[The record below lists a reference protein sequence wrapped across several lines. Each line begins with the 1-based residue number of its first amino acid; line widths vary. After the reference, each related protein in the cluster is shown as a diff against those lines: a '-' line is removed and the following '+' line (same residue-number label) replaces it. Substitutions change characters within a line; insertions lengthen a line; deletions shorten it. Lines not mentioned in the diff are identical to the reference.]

1 METVR
6 ILIIEDD
13 PDFGRIAKSL
23 IEQEGMEV
31 ETAKTSAEAY
41 ERLLYSPFDVVL
53 LDLILGEES
62 GLTILREL
70 NTSGSTIPIIIMTA
84 HASIETVTE
93 AMRINAFDYIRKPFT
108 REEIREVLRRAI
120 TAGSRPEEEV
130 KREKTG
136 KTLPIIGQST
146 GMVEVYKA
154 IARVAQ
160 TDSTVLITGESG
172 TGKEL
177 VARAIHENSVR
188 ATKPFVAVNCGAL
201 TDTLLESELFGHVKG
216 AFTGAQ
222 TSHRGIFES
231 ATGGTVF
238 LDEISETSAAFQVK
252 LLRVLQQR
260 TIRPVGSSE
269 ERPIDVRV
277 IAATNR
283 PVENLLG
290 SSFRKDLL
298 YRLSVIN
305 IHIPALKERIDDIPL
320 LATNFLRRFNKRQ
333 GKSVVIAPTT
343 VDWMKTLPWQGN
355 VRELENAIERA
366 VTMNATGEILPEDLL
381 QFGLISHSPNG
392 VISLMPQQ
400 TKAVTPTKDSSQ
412 PSSLKDV
419 IRQHILD
426 VLKFT
431 GGNKL
436 RAAKILGVGRY
447 TLYRMAERF
456 GIDPAELGL
465 SRESKKKK
473 KVQD

>member
-1 METVR
+1 MEAAR
-6 ILIIEDD
+6 ILVIEDD
-13 PDFGRIAKSL
+13 PEFGRTAKSL
-23 IEQEGMEV
+23 LEQEGMEV
-31 ETAKTSAEAY
+31 ETAKNGAEAF

-53 LDLILGEES
+53 LDLVLGEES
-62 GLTILREL
+62 GLSILREL

-108 REEIREVLRRAI
+108 REEIREVMRRAI
-120 TAGSRPEEEV
+120 AAGSRQEEE
-130 KREKTG
+130 KSREKTG
-136 KTLPIIGQST
+136 KTMPIIGQSI

-177 VARAIHENSVR
+177 VARAIHDNSTRVS
-188 ATKPFVAVNCGAL
+188 KPFVAVNCGAL

-216 AFTGAQ
+216 AFTGAAS
-222 TSHRGIFES
+222 SHRGIFES

-238 LDEISETSAAFQVK
+238 LDEISETSPAFQVK

-260 TIRPVGSSE
+260 TIRPVGGSD

-283 PVENLLG
+283 PVDNLLT

-305 IHIPALKERIDDIPL
+305 IHIPALRERVDDIPL
-320 LATNFLRRFNKRQ
+320 LATNFLRRYNKRQ
-333 GKSVVIAPTT
+333 GKSVTIAPETIE
-343 VDWMKTLPWQGN
+343 WIKSLIWAGN

-366 VTMNATGEILPEDLL
+366 VTMSASSEILPEDLV
-381 QFGLISHSPNG
+381 QFGLITAATNPGALTPSAIPAHSAEPA
-392 VISLMPQQ
+392 P
-400 TKAVTPTKDSSQ
+400 PR
-412 PSSLKDV
+412 PLKDV

-426 VLKFT
+426 VLKYT
-431 GGNKL
+431 SGNKL

-456 GIDPAELGL
+456 GINPQELGL
-465 SRESKKKK
+465 SRPARKRKIEH
-473 KVQD
+473 

>member
-1 METVR
+1 MEAAR

-13 PDFGRIAKSL
+13 PEFGRTAKSL
-23 IEQEGMEV
+23 LEQEGMEV
-31 ETAKTSAEAY
+31 ETAKNGAEAF

-53 LDLILGEES
+53 LDLVLGEES
-62 GLTILREL
+62 GLSILREL

-108 REEIREVLRRAI
+108 REEIREVMRRAI
-120 TAGSRPEEEV
+120 AAGSRPEED
-130 KREKTG
+130 KNREKTG
-136 KTLPIIGQST
+136 KTMPIIGQTT

-177 VARAIHENSVR
+177 VARAIHDNSPR
-188 ATKPFVAVNCGAL
+188 ASKPFVAVNCGAL

-216 AFTGAQ
+216 SFTGAAS
-222 TSHRGIFES
+222 SHRGIFES

-238 LDEISETSAAFQVK
+238 LDEISETSPAFQVK

-260 TIRPVGSSE
+260 TIRPVGGSD

-283 PVENLLG
+283 PVDNLLA

-305 IHIPALKERIDDIPL
+305 IHIPALRERVDDIPL
-320 LATNFLRRFNKRQ
+320 LATNFLRRYNKRQ
-333 GKSVVIAPTT
+333 GKSVTIAPETI
-343 VDWMKTLPWQGN
+343 DWIKTLIWAGN

-366 VTMNATGEILPEDLL
+366 VTMSASGEILPEDLV
-381 QFGLISHSPNG
+381 QFGLITAATNPGAMAAATAANPPAE
-392 VISLMPQQ
+392 PQ
-400 TKAVTPTKDSSQ
+400 P
-412 PSSLKDV
+412 PRPLKDV

-426 VLKFT
+426 VLKYT
-431 GGNKL
+431 SGNKL

-456 GIDPAELGL
+456 GIDPQELGL
-465 SRESKKKK
+465 SRRARKRKIEH
-473 KVQD
+473 

>member
-1 METVR
+1 METAR
-6 ILIIEDD
+6 ILVIEDD
-13 PDFGRIAKSL
+13 PEFGRTAKSL
-23 IEQEGMEV
+23 LEQEGLEV
-31 ETAKTSAEAY
+31 ENAKNGAEAF
-41 ERLLYSPFDVVL
+41 EKLLYSPFDVVL
-53 LDLILGEES
+53 LDLVLGEES
-62 GLTILREL
+62 GLSILREL

-108 REEIREVLRRAI
+108 REEIREVMRRAI
-120 TAGSRPEEEV
+120 AAGSRPEED
-130 KREKTG
+130 KNREKTG
-136 KTLPIIGQST
+136 KTMPIIGQST

-177 VARAIHENSVR
+177 VARAIHDNSTR
-188 ATKPFVAVNCGAL
+188 SSKPFVAVNCGAL

-216 AFTGAQ
+216 AFTGAAS
-222 TSHRGIFES
+222 SHRGIFES

-238 LDEISETSAAFQVK
+238 LDEISETSPAFQVK

-260 TIRPVGSSE
+260 TIRPVGSSD

-283 PVENLLG
+283 PVDNLLT

-305 IHIPALKERIDDIPL
+305 IHIPALRERVDDIPL
-320 LATNFLRRFNKRQ
+320 LATNFLRRYNKRQ
-333 GKSVVIAPTT
+333 GKSVTIAPETMEW
-343 VDWMKTLPWQGN
+343 VKTLLWPGN

-366 VTMNATGEILPEDLL
+366 VTMSASGEILPEDLV
-381 QFGLISHSPNG
+381 QFGLITQAGNPASNVPASAIPE
-392 VISLMPQQ
+392 MPPPEP
-400 TKAVTPTKDSSQ
+400 TTPR
-412 PSSLKDV
+412 PLKDV

-426 VLKFT
+426 VLKYT
-431 GGNKL
+431 KGNKL

-456 GIDPAELGL
+456 GIDPQELGL
-465 SRESKKKK
+465 SRRARKRKIEH
-473 KVQD
+473 

>member
-1 METVR
+1 METAR
-6 ILIIEDD
+6 ILVIEDD
-13 PDFGRIAKSL
+13 PEFGRVAKSL
-23 IEQEGMEV
+23 LEQEGMEV
-31 ETAKTSAEAY
+31 ETAKNGAEAF

-53 LDLILGEES
+53 LDLVLGEES
-62 GLTILREL
+62 GLSILREL

-108 REEIREVLRRAI
+108 REEIRDVLRRAI
-120 TAGSRPEEEV
+120 VAGSRREEDI

-136 KTLPIIGQST
+136 KTMPIIGQSS

-177 VARAIHENSVR
+177 VARAIHDNSLR
-188 ATKPFVAVNCGAL
+188 APKPFVAVNCGAL

-231 ATGGTVF
+231 ASGGTVF
-238 LDEISETSAAFQVK
+238 LDEISETSPVFQVK

-283 PVENLLG
+283 PVENLLA

-305 IHIPALKERIDDIPL
+305 IHVPALRERVDDIPL

-333 GKSVVIAPTT
+333 GKSVAIAPATME
-343 VDWMKTLPWQGN
+343 WIKTLLWPGN

-366 VTMNATGEILPEDLL
+366 VTMNASGEILSEDLV
-381 QFGLISHSPNG
+381 QFGLISHAANP
-392 VISLMPQQ
+392 
-400 TKAVTPTKDSSQ
+400 AVSIP
-412 PSSLKDV
+412 PSSVQLDPVHEAGPPRPLKDV

-426 VLKFT
+426 VLKYT

-456 GIDPAELGL
+456 GIDPEELGF
-465 SRESKKKK
+465 SRRARKRKTEH
-473 KVQD
+473 

>member
-1 METVR
+1 
-6 ILIIEDD
+6 
-13 PDFGRIAKSL
+13 
-23 IEQEGMEV
+23 
-31 ETAKTSAEAY
+31 
-41 ERLLYSPFDVVL
+41 
-53 LDLILGEES
+53 
-62 GLTILREL
+62 
-70 NTSGSTIPIIIMTA
+70 
-84 HASIETVTE
+84 
-93 AMRINAFDYIRKPFT
+93 
-108 REEIREVLRRAI
+108 
-120 TAGSRPEEEV
+120 
-130 KREKTG
+130 
-136 KTLPIIGQST
+136 
-146 GMVEVYKA
+146 MVEVYKA

-177 VARAIHENSVR
+177 VARAIHENSLR
-188 ATKPFVAVNCGAL
+188 ASKPFVPVNCGAL
-201 TDTLLESELFGHVKG
+201 TDTLLESELFGHMKG
-216 AFTGAQ
+216 AFTDAK

-238 LDEISETSAAFQVK
+238 LDEISETSAVFQVK

-283 PVENLLG
+283 PVDHLLA

-305 IHIPALKERIDDIPL
+305 IHIPALRARVDDIPL

-333 GKSVVIAPTT
+333 GKSVVIAPATIE
-343 VDWMKTLPWQGN
+343 WMKTLPWPGN

-366 VTMNATGEILPEDLL
+366 VTMNGTGEILSEDLL
-381 QFGLISHSPNG
+381 QFGLISHTPDG
-392 VISLMPQQ
+392 VISSEAQRVRALEP
-400 TKAVTPTKDSSQ
+400 VPEPGP

-419 IRQHILD
+419 IRKHILD
-426 VLKFT
+426 VLKYT

-436 RAAKILGVGRY
+436 QAAKILGVGRY

-465 SRESKKKK
+465 SRVKKRKTGSDK
-473 KVQD
+473 

>member
-1 METVR
+1 METAR

-13 PDFGRIAKSL
+13 PEFGRTAKSL
-23 IEQEGMEV
+23 LEQEGLEV
-31 ETAKTSAEAY
+31 ETAKNGAEAF

-53 LDLILGEES
+53 LDLVLGEES
-62 GLTILREL
+62 GLSILREL

-108 REEIREVLRRAI
+108 REEIREVMRRAI
-120 TAGSRPEEEV
+120 VAGSRPEED
-130 KREKTG
+130 KNREKTG
-136 KTLPIIGQST
+136 KTMPIIGQTS

-177 VARAIHENSVR
+177 VARAIHDNSPR
-188 ATKPFVAVNCGAL
+188 ASKPFVAVNCGAL

-216 AFTGAQ
+216 SFTGAAS
-222 TSHRGIFES
+222 SHRGIFES

-238 LDEISETSAAFQVK
+238 LDEISETSPAFQVK

-260 TIRPVGSSE
+260 TIRPVGSSD

-283 PVENLLG
+283 PVDNLLT

-305 IHIPALKERIDDIPL
+305 IHIPALRERVDDIPL
-320 LATNFLRRFNKRQ
+320 LATNFLRRYNKRQ
-333 GKSVVIAPTT
+333 GKSVTIAPET
-343 VDWMKTLPWQGN
+343 VDWIKTLIWAGN

-366 VTMNATGEILPEDLL
+366 VTMSASGEILPEDLV
-381 QFGLISHSPNG
+381 QFGLITAATNPAAMAQAASPAH
-392 VISLMPQQ
+392 PP
-400 TKAVTPTKDSSQ
+400 AEPE
-412 PSSLKDV
+412 PPRPLKDV

-426 VLKFT
+426 VLKYT
-431 GGNKL
+431 SGNKL

-456 GIDPAELGL
+456 GIDPQELGL
-465 SRESKKKK
+465 SRRARKPKIEH
-473 KVQD
+473 

>member
-1 METVR
+1 MEAAR

-13 PDFGRIAKSL
+13 PEFGRTAKSL
-23 IEQEGMEV
+23 LEQEGLEV
-31 ETAKTSAEAY
+31 ETAKNGAEAF

-53 LDLILGEES
+53 LDLVLGEES
-62 GLTILREL
+62 GLSILREL

-108 REEIREVLRRAI
+108 REEIREVMRRAI
-120 TAGSRPEEEV
+120 AAGSRPEED
-130 KREKTG
+130 KNREKTG
-136 KTLPIIGQST
+136 KTMPIIGQST

-177 VARAIHENSVR
+177 VARAIHDNSTRVS
-188 ATKPFVAVNCGAL
+188 KPFVAVNCGAL

-216 AFTGAQ
+216 AFTGAAS
-222 TSHRGIFES
+222 SHRGIFES

-238 LDEISETSAAFQVK
+238 LDEISETSPAFQVK

-260 TIRPVGSSE
+260 TIRPVGSSD

-277 IAATNR
+277 LAATNR
-283 PVENLLG
+283 PVDNLLT

-305 IHIPALKERIDDIPL
+305 IHIPALRERVDDIPL
-320 LATNFLRRFNKRQ
+320 LATNFLRRYNKRQ
-333 GKSVVIAPTT
+333 GKSVTVAPETME
-343 VDWMKTLPWQGN
+343 WIKSLIWAGN

-366 VTMNATGEILPEDLL
+366 VTMSASGEILPEDLI
-381 QFGLISHSPNG
+381 QFGLITAATNPGALTTAAIPTSTAEPSP
-392 VISLMPQQ
+392 PR
-400 TKAVTPTKDSSQ
+400 P
-412 PSSLKDV
+412 LKDV

-426 VLKFT
+426 VLKYT
-431 GGNKL
+431 SGNKL

-456 GIDPAELGL
+456 GIDPQELGL
-465 SRESKKKK
+465 SRRARKRKIEH
-473 KVQD
+473 

>member
-1 METVR
+1 
-6 ILIIEDD
+6 
-13 PDFGRIAKSL
+13 
-23 IEQEGMEV
+23 
-31 ETAKTSAEAY
+31 
-41 ERLLYSPFDVVL
+41 
-53 LDLILGEES
+53 
-62 GLTILREL
+62 LREL

-108 REEIREVLRRAI
+108 REEIREVMRRAI
-120 TAGSRPEEEV
+120 VAGSRPEED
-130 KREKTG
+130 KNREKTG
-136 KTLPIIGQST
+136 KTMPIIGQST

-177 VARAIHENSVR
+177 VARAIHDNSSR
-188 ATKPFVAVNCGAL
+188 ASKPFVAVNCGAL

-216 AFTGAQ
+216 AFTGAAS
-222 TSHRGIFES
+222 SHRGIFES

-238 LDEISETSAAFQVK
+238 LDEISETSPAFQVK

-260 TIRPVGSSE
+260 TIRPVGSSD

-283 PVENLLG
+283 PVDNLLT

-305 IHIPALKERIDDIPL
+305 IHIPALRERVDDIPL
-320 LATNFLRRFNKRQ
+320 LATNFLRRYNKRQ
-333 GKSVVIAPTT
+333 GKSVTVAPETMEWIKNL
-343 VDWMKTLPWQGN
+343 VWAGN

-366 VTMNATGEILPEDLL
+366 VTMSASGEILPEDLI
-381 QFGLISHSPNG
+381 QFGLITAATNPGALTSATTPAHSTEPAE
-392 VISLMPQQ
+392 PR
-400 TKAVTPTKDSSQ
+400 P
-412 PSSLKDV
+412 LKDV

-426 VLKFT
+426 VLKYT
-431 GGNKL
+431 SGNKL

-456 GIDPAELGL
+456 GIDPQELGL
-465 SRESKKKK
+465 SRRARKRKIEH
-473 KVQD
+473 

>member
-1 METVR
+1 METAR
-6 ILIIEDD
+6 ILVIEDD
-13 PDFGRIAKSL
+13 PEFGRVAKSL
-23 IEQEGMEV
+23 LEQEGMEV
-31 ETAKTSAEAY
+31 ETAKNGAEAF

-53 LDLILGEES
+53 LDLVLGEES
-62 GLTILREL
+62 GLSILREL

-108 REEIREVLRRAI
+108 REEIRDVMRRAVA
-120 TAGSRPEEEV
+120 AGSRPQEDI

-136 KTLPIIGQST
+136 KTMPIIGQSS

-177 VARAIHENSVR
+177 VARAIHENSLR
-188 ATKPFVAVNCGAL
+188 GPKPFVAVNCGAL

-231 ATGGTVF
+231 ASGGTVF
-238 LDEISETSAAFQVK
+238 LDEISETSPVFQVK

-269 ERPIDVRV
+269 ERSIDVRV

-283 PVENLLG
+283 PVENLLA

-305 IHIPALKERIDDIPL
+305 IHIPALRERVDDIPL

-333 GKSVVIAPTT
+333 GKSVAIAPAT
-343 VDWMKTLPWQGN
+343 VEWIKTLLWPGN

-366 VTMNATGEILPEDLL
+366 VTMNASGEILSEDLV
-381 QFGLISHSPNG
+381 QFGLISHAANP
-392 VISLMPQQ
+392 
-400 TKAVTPTKDSSQ
+400 AVSIP
-412 PSSLKDV
+412 PSSVQPVPEVGPPRPLRDV

-426 VLKFT
+426 VLKYT

-456 GIDPAELGL
+456 GIDPEELGF
-465 SRESKKKK
+465 SRRARKRKTEH
-473 KVQD
+473 

>member
-1 METVR
+1 MEAAR
-6 ILIIEDD
+6 ILVIEDD
-13 PDFGRIAKSL
+13 PEFGRTAKSL
-23 IEQEGMEV
+23 LEQEGLEV
-31 ETAKTSAEAY
+31 ETAKNGAEAF

-53 LDLILGEES
+53 LDLVLGEES
-62 GLTILREL
+62 GLSILREL

-93 AMRINAFDYIRKPFT
+93 AMRINAFDYIRKPFS
-108 REEIREVLRRAI
+108 REEIREVMRRAI
-120 TAGSRPEEEV
+120 AAGSRPEED
-130 KREKTG
+130 KNREKTG
-136 KTLPIIGQST
+136 KTLPIIGQSI

-177 VARAIHENSVR
+177 VARAIHDNSSR
-188 ATKPFVAVNCGAL
+188 ASKPFVAVNCGAL

-216 AFTGAQ
+216 AFTGAAS
-222 TSHRGIFES
+222 SHRGIFES

-238 LDEISETSAAFQVK
+238 LDEISETSPAFQVK

-260 TIRPVGSSE
+260 TIRPVGSSD

-283 PVENLLG
+283 PVDNLLT

-298 YRLSVIN
+298 YRLGVIN
-305 IHIPALKERIDDIPL
+305 IHIPALRERIDDIPL
-320 LATNFLRRFNKRQ
+320 LATNFLRRYNKRQ
-333 GKSVVIAPTT
+333 SKSVTIAPETM
-343 VDWMKTLPWQGN
+343 DWIKTLLWPGN

-366 VTMNATGEILPEDLL
+366 VTMSASGEILPEDLI
-381 QFGLISHSPNG
+381 QFGLITQATG
-392 VISLMPQQ
+392 TTITPQSIPAIQ
-400 TKAVTPTKDSSQ
+400 PAEPATPR
-412 PSSLKDV
+412 PLKDV

-426 VLKFT
+426 VLKYT
-431 GGNKL
+431 SGNKL

-456 GIDPAELGL
+456 GIDPQELGL
-465 SRESKKKK
+465 PRRARKRKIEH
-473 KVQD
+473 

>member
-1 METVR
+1 MEAAR
-6 ILIIEDD
+6 ILVIEDD
-13 PDFGRIAKSL
+13 PEFGRTAKSL
-23 IEQEGMEV
+23 LEQEGMEV
-31 ETAKTSAEAY
+31 ETAKNGAEAF

-53 LDLILGEES
+53 LDLVLGEES
-62 GLTILREL
+62 GLSILREL

-108 REEIREVLRRAI
+108 REEIREVMRRAI
-120 TAGSRPEEEV
+120 AAGSRPEEE
-130 KREKTG
+130 KSREKTG
-136 KTLPIIGQST
+136 KTMPIIGQSI

-177 VARAIHENSVR
+177 VARAIHDNSTRVS
-188 ATKPFVAVNCGAL
+188 KPFVAVNCGAL

-216 AFTGAQ
+216 AFTGAAS
-222 TSHRGIFES
+222 SHRGIFES

-238 LDEISETSAAFQVK
+238 LDEISETSPAFQVK

-260 TIRPVGSSE
+260 TIRPVGGSD

-283 PVENLLG
+283 PVDNLLT

-305 IHIPALKERIDDIPL
+305 IHIPALRERVDDIPL
-320 LATNFLRRFNKRQ
+320 LATNFLRRYNKRQ
-333 GKSVVIAPTT
+333 GKSVTIAPETME
-343 VDWMKTLPWQGN
+343 WIKSLIWAGN

-366 VTMNATGEILPEDLL
+366 VTMSASSEILPEDLV
-381 QFGLISHSPNG
+381 QFGLITAATNPSA
-392 VISLMPQQ
+392 L
-400 TKAVTPTKDSSQ
+400 TPSAIPAH
-412 PSSLKDV
+412 PSEPAPPRPLKDV

-426 VLKFT
+426 VLKYT
-431 GGNKL
+431 SGNKL

-456 GIDPAELGL
+456 GINPQELGL
-465 SRESKKKK
+465 SRPARKRKIEH
-473 KVQD
+473 

>member
-1 METVR
+1 METARV
-6 ILIIEDD
+6 LVIEDD
-13 PDFGRIAKSL
+13 PEFGRSAKQL
-23 IEQEGMEV
+23 LEQEGMEV
-31 ETAKTSAEAY
+31 ETAKNGAEAF

-53 LDLILGEES
+53 LDLVLGEES
-62 GLTILREL
+62 GLSILREL

-108 REEIREVLRRAI
+108 REEIREVMRRAI
-120 TAGSRPEEEV
+120 TAGSRPEED
-130 KREKTG
+130 KNREKTG
-136 KTLPIIGQST
+136 KTMPIIGQTT

-177 VARAIHENSVR
+177 VARAIHDNSPR

-216 AFTGAQ
+216 AFTGAAS
-222 TSHRGIFES
+222 SHRGIFES

-238 LDEISETSAAFQVK
+238 LDEISETSPAFQVK

-260 TIRPVGSSE
+260 TIRPVGSSD

-283 PVENLLG
+283 SVENLLA
-290 SSFRKDLL
+290 STFRKDLL
-298 YRLSVIN
+298 YRLGVIN
-305 IHIPALKERIDDIPL
+305 IHIPALRERVDDIPL
-320 LATNFLRRFNKRQ
+320 LATNFLRRYNKRQ
-333 GKSVVIAPTT
+333 GKSVTIAPETME
-343 VDWMKTLPWQGN
+343 WIKTLMWAGN

-366 VTMNATGEILPEDLL
+366 VTMSASGEILSEDLV
-381 QFGLISHSPNG
+381 QFGLITQATNPG
-392 VISLMPQQ
+392 ATL
-400 TKAVTPTKDSSQ
+400 A
-412 PSSLKDV
+412 PSAIPAEPVPPGPLKDV

-426 VLKFT
+426 VLKYT
-431 GGNKL
+431 NGNKL

-456 GIDPAELGL
+456 GIDPQELGL
-465 SRESKKKK
+465 SRPARKRKIEH
-473 KVQD
+473 